1 MANEFTCTFDS
12 SALFT
17 ALDNLGD
24 KAVDAVRPA
33 AYAGATVFYDEL
45 KARVPMSAESREH
58 KGKTYNPGTL
68 KAAIYHAFS
77 PEESRPGHAVYKVSY
92 NAKKA
97 PHGHLAEYGYWQR
110 FKVIKTKAGWRVLKD
125 KKGRPIM
132 LATPKFIPA
141 HPFIRP
147 AYAARQTQALQA
159 SQTRFAQLLKQPGT
173 PAA

>member
-1 MANEFTCTFDS
+1 MASELTCTFDS
-12 SALFT
+12 AALFT

-45 KARVPMSAESREH
+45 KRLVPVSAESREYR
-58 KGKTYNPGTL
+58 GKTYNPGTL
-68 KAAIYHAFS
+68 KNAIYHAFS
-77 PEESRPGHAVYKVSY
+77 PEESRAGRAVYKVSY

-110 FKVIKTKAGWRVLKD
+110 FKVVKTKAGWRVLKD
-125 KKGRPIM
+125 KKGRPIL
-132 LATPKFIPA
+132 LAAPRFIPA
-141 HPFIRP
+141 HAFIRP
-147 AYAARQTQALQA
+147 AFVAQQGQAMQA

-173 PAA
+173 PAP